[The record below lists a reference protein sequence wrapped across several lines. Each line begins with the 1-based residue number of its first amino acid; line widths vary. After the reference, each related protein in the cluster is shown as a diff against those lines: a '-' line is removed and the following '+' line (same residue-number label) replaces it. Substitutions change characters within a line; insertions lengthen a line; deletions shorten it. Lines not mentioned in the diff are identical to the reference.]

1 MSNIRTTSPF
11 CLQMHHQGGVQS
23 HCITPSVQGFTVSPN
38 YMKLQSSEWPSPQ
51 EGSWTSSTWVP
62 VGLRKP
68 SSIVLSLW
76 GLAQHLQFHTHS
88 IANVAVSM
96 PLTYHRRAHCGAVWA
111 GAFCKVSSSLLTGY
125 QAESSHN
132 VCSSYQSRVRRGV
145 PKRRRESGF
154 RAYLLQQ
161 SCQRREHSL
170 GGDVFICACLHE
182 TKWEQITAG

>member
-1 MSNIRTTSPF
+1 MSTIRTTCPF

-51 EGSWTSSTWVP
+51 EGSWTSSTWVT
-62 VGLRKP
+62 VGLRKQ

-88 IANVAVSM
+88 IANVTVSM

-132 VCSSYQSRVRRGV
+132 VFVLSEQSK
-145 PKRRRESGF
+145 KRSTQKKTREW
-154 RAYLLQQ
+154 
-161 SCQRREHSL
+161 
-170 GGDVFICACLHE
+170 I
-182 TKWEQITAG
+182 